1 MPTPGQE
8 PAWVSDERKRMAD
21 ETHRRLFATIPL
33 VDPLRALFG
42 AAAPAPA
49 PARTLPTPTMAQRL
63 ALWADDPDEARQ
75 RRANEI
81 LVTSEADV
89 VGRENDYFLDGLEAE
104 AERAAAGRDG
114 EGEG

>member
-1 MPTPGQE
+1 
-8 PAWVSDERKRMAD
+8 VSDERKRMAD
-21 ETHRRLFATIPL
+21 EARERIFATIPV

-63 ALWADDPDEARQ
+63 ALWSDDPDEARQ

-89 VGRENDYFLDGLEAE
+89 IGRENDYFLDELERE
-104 AERAAAGRDG
+104 AERAAAGRDDTD
-114 EGEG
+114 ERRAP